1 MAGKKTSFKRR
12 SSAESKAKARSFIEA
27 GDETVLDPEANRTRV
42 MTIKIND
49 FEFEQI
55 KKIATKR
62 MSKKSSLVKQLIAEE
77 AMRLGLA

>member
-1 MAGKKTSFKRR
+1 MATKKTSFKRR
-12 SSAESKAKARSFIEA
+12 SAADAKARFVEA
-27 GDETVLDPEANRTRV
+27 GDETALDPEANRSRV
-42 MTIKIND
+42 MTVKIND
-49 FEFEQI
+49 FEYEQI